1 MLSKC
6 VAHSCDSVAIL
17 KRKGKVLTCYGVAS
31 ASPIGITIATVQ
43 SYYSKNY

>member
-6 VAHSCDSVAIL
+6 VAHRSDSVAIL
-17 KRKGKVLTCYGVAS
+17 KRKGTVLTYYGVAS
-31 ASPIGITIATVQ
+31 ASPISITIATVQ